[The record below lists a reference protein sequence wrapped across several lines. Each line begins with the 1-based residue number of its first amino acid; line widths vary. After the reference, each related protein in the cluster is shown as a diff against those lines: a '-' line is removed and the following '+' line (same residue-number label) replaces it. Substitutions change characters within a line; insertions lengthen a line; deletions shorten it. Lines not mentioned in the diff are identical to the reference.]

1 MKNRNGKDRSGLERL
16 LGFTRELIAL
26 AVTLALVLLAALM
39 IVNRDRLNL
48 DVVNRWV
55 AYGTLDRDE
64 SGRTE
69 EFDVSG
75 DSTNVYTALGENL
88 VVCTGHELQVFTRSG
103 RSAVRETVNLNAPI
117 IHSEGG
123 FAVVYDVGGQNLYV
137 LHNSE
142 VVYTYSAPQGCQ
154 ILSARVNAAGYLVL
168 VEQTSGHKA
177 TVTVY
182 DEKYQPRIGINE
194 STNFV
199 SDAVLSPDSK
209 TVAVLEFYQSKDA
222 FGSDLVLYS
231 VKDAAKLTTSKLG
244 EDLVI
249 DLRWKGERI
258 WAQRESGLTVLD
270 KDGNIL
276 NTWKRSNKYLTRY
289 CLDGIGYAVEY
300 LSKYRSGGAGELR
313 IIGADGEQT
322 VSRSINEEVLSI
334 SAAGRYVA
342 VLSTNSLMIFKDD
355 LQEYASL
362 GNQSS
367 RRALMRGDGSVVL
380 LGSEKARLYIPS

>member
-1 MKNRNGKDRSGLERL
+1 MKRKSRNSVSPMERL

-26 AVTLALVLLAALM
+26 AVTLALAALAVLM
-39 IVNRDRLNL
+39 ILNRDRLNL
-48 DVVNRWV
+48 DGVKRWV
-55 AYGTLDRDE
+55 SYGTLDRDE

-75 DSTNVYTALGENL
+75 DSTNVYAALGENL
-88 VVCTGHELQVFTRSG
+88 LVCTGHELQVFTRSG
-103 RSAVRETVNLNAPI
+103 RPGVRETVNLNNPV

-123 FAVVYDVGGQNLYV
+123 FAVVYDVGGEGLYL

-142 VVYTYSAPQGCQ
+142 IVFDYTAQQGCQ
-154 ILSARVNAAGYLVL
+154 ILSARVNAAGCLVL

-177 TVTVY
+177 TVTVF
-182 DEKYQPRIGINE
+182 DEKHQPRIGINE

-199 SDAVLSPDSK
+199 SDAVLSPDSR
-209 TVAVLEFYQSKDA
+209 TVAVLEFYHSVDA
-222 FGSDLVLYS
+222 FGADLVLYS
-231 VKDAAKLTTSKLG
+231 VKDATKQATTKLG
-244 EDLVI
+244 DDVVI

-258 WAQRESGLTVLD
+258 WVQRESGLSVLD

-276 NTWKRSNKYLTRY
+276 NTWQRSNKYLTRY
-289 CLDGIGYAVEY
+289 TLDGLGFAVEY

-313 IIGADGEQT
+313 IIGTDGEQS

-342 VLSTNSLMIFKDD
+342 VLSTSSLMIFKDD

-362 GNQSS
+362 GNLNS
-367 RRALMRGDGSVVL
+367 RRALMRADGSVVL
-380 LGSEKARLYIPS
+380 IGTEKARLYIPN

>member
-1 MKNRNGKDRSGLERL
+1 MKRRNGKERSWMEQI
-16 LGFTRELIAL
+16 LGFTRELIAI
-26 AVTLALVLLAALM
+26 AVTLALFVLAAVL

-48 DVVNRWV
+48 DVVKRWV

-75 DSTNVYTALGENL
+75 DGTNVYAALGENL
-88 VVCTGHELQVFTRSG
+88 VMCTGHELQVFTRSG

-123 FAVVYDVGGQNLYV
+123 YAAVYDVGGQNLYV
-137 LHNSE
+137 LHNAE
-142 VVYTYSAPQGCQ
+142 IVHTYTASQGTQ
-154 ILSARVNAAGYLVL
+154 LLSARVNAAGYLVL

-182 DEKYQPRIGINE
+182 DDKYRPRIGINE

-199 SDAVLSPDSK
+199 SDAVISPDSK
-209 TVAVLEFYQSKDA
+209 TVAVLEFYQSEDA
-222 FGSDLVLYS
+222 FASDLVLYS
-231 VKDAAKLTTSKLG
+231 VKDATKQTTSKLG

-270 KDGNIL
+270 RDGSIL

-289 CLDGIGYAVEY
+289 SLDGIGYAVEY

-313 IIGADGEQT
+313 IIGTDGEQT

-342 VLSTNSLMIFKDD
+342 VLSTNSLMVFKDD

-362 GNQSS
+362 GNQSA
-367 RRALMRGDGSVVL
+367 RRALMRADGSVVL
-380 LGSEKARLYIPS
+380 IGTEKARLYIPS

>member
-1 MKNRNGKDRSGLERL
+1 MKRSSARKHALGKRL
-16 LGFTRELIAL
+16 LELGKNVVAL
-26 AVTLALVLLAALM
+26 SVTLALAVLAVLI

-48 DVVNRWV
+48 DGVKRWV

-75 DSTNVYTALGENL
+75 NGNSAYAALGDTL
-88 VVCTGHELQVFTRSG
+88 VVCTGHDLQVFAHGS
-103 RSAVRETVNLNAPI
+103 RSAARQTVNMNAPI
-117 IHSEGG
+117 IHSEGSY
-123 FAVVYDVGGQNLYV
+123 AAVYDVGGQSLYV
-137 LHNSE
+137 LHNAE
-142 VVYTYSAPQGCQ
+142 IVWEYTSPKGCQ
-154 ILSARVNAAGYLVL
+154 ILSARVNASGCLVL

-182 DEKYQPRIGINE
+182 DEKYRPRIGINE

-199 SDAVLSPDSK
+199 SDAVLSPDARS
-209 TVAVLEFYQSKDA
+209 VAVLEFYQDA
-222 FGSDLVLYS
+222 DSLGCDLVLYN
-231 VKDAAKLTTSKLG
+231 VRDAQKQTTSKLG
-244 EDLVI
+244 EDMVI

-258 WAQRESGLTVLD
+258 WAQRESGVTVLD
-270 KDGNIL
+270 KEGSIL
-276 NTWKRSNKYLTRY
+276 NQWERSNKYLSRY
-289 CLDGIGYAVEY
+289 CLDGMGFAVEY

-313 IIGADGEQT
+313 IIGTDGEQS

-342 VLSTNSLMIFKDD
+342 VLSTSSLMIFKDD

-362 GNQSS
+362 GNSDA
-367 RRALMRGDGSVVL
+367 RRAIMRPDGSVVL
-380 LGSEKARLYIPS
+380 IGTEKARLYIPV

>member
-1 MKNRNGKDRSGLERL
+1 MKGKKGNGSSVLEKL

-26 AVTLALVLLAALM
+26 AVTLVLVALAALI

-48 DVVNRWV
+48 DMVKRWV

-69 EFDVSG
+69 EFEVSG
-75 DSTNVYTALGENL
+75 DGVCAALGENL
-88 VVCTGHELQVFTRSG
+88 VVCTGHELQVFNRSG
-103 RSAVRETVNLNAPI
+103 GTAVRETVSMNAPI
-117 IHSEGG
+117 IHSEEDY
-123 FAVVYDVGGQNLYV
+123 AVVYDVGGQSLYV
-137 LHNSE
+137 LRNAEIVFTYNSQP
-142 VVYTYSAPQGCQ
+142 SCQ
-154 ILSARVNAAGYLVL
+154 ILSARVNSAGYLAL
-168 VEQTSGHKA
+168 VEQTAGHKA

-182 DEKYQPRIGINE
+182 DEKYNPCIGINE

-209 TVAVLEFYQSKDA
+209 TVAVLEFYHDGDE
-222 FGSDLVLYS
+222 FGSDLVLYNT
-231 VKDAAKLTTSKLG
+231 KDATKRTTSRLG
-244 EDLVI
+244 EDMVI

-258 WAQRESGLTVLD
+258 WAQREAGLTVLD

-276 NTWKRSNKYLTRY
+276 NTWQRSTNKYLTRY
-289 CLDGIGYAVEY
+289 SLDGMGYAVEY

-313 IIGADGEQT
+313 IISTDGEQS
-322 VSRSINEEVLSI
+322 VSRGLNEEVLST

-342 VLSTNSLMIFKDD
+342 VLSASSLMIFKDD

-362 GNQSS
+362 GNQNS
-367 RRALMRGDGSVVL
+367 RRALMRSDGSVVL
-380 LGSEKARLYIPS
+380 LGTDRARLYIPS